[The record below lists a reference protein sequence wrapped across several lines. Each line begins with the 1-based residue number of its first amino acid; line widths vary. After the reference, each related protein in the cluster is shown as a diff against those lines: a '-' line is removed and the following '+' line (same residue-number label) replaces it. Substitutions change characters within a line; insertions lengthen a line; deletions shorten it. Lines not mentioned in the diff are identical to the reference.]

1 MYVTW
6 EEREKKRIEQ
16 EELAL
21 AKKQAQLLR
30 NNFKKQLEQD
40 IQAENQNKRESH
52 GAAQHQDTAEF
63 GRLSEKSA
71 RSIASFSKLAQ
82 PKTISYHRINDCIVK
97 L

>member
-1 MYVTW
+1 MTW

-30 NNFKKQLEQD
+30 NNFKKQLEED

-82 PKTISYHRINDCIVK
+82 PTTISYDRINKCIVK

>member
-1 MYVTW
+1 MTW

-30 NNFKKQLEQD
+30 NNFKKQLIEED

-82 PKTISYHRINDCIVK
+82 PTTISYDRINKCIVK

>member
-1 MYVTW
+1 MTW

-30 NNFKKQLEQD
+30 NNFKKQLEED
-40 IQAENQNKRESH
+40 IQAVNQNKRESH

-82 PKTISYHRINDCIVK
+82 PTTISYDRINKCIVK